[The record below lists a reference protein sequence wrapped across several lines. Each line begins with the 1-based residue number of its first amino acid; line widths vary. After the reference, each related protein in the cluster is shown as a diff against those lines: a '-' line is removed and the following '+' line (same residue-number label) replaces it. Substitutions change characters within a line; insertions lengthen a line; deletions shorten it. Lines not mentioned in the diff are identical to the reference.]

1 MFHHILIP
9 LDGSLRAE
17 RVLPVAARIARNRNA
32 TLILA
37 RVILDPPDAGAYMV
51 PAVMPDDALLA
62 QEEHEAQEYLN
73 GIAASPELRGLV
85 VKTYIAVGAPTR
97 VILDAIN
104 STHADG
110 IIMGSHG
117 RTGLARWALGSVAQ
131 TVVRNSTAPVLLVR
145 QQGPAL
151 SEDETLTRPL
161 RVLIPLDGSEL
172 AEAALGPA
180 QLVGEAI
187 AGSQGYEL
195 RLARVIQFSN
205 APGADARRDRARADA
220 ESYLKAL
227 AERFSVAAP
236 VTTSVILDSD
246 PADALARMTRAGEQ
260 VTGAPDTDGYDLIAM
275 ATHGRTGFA
284 RMAVGSVT
292 ERVLSAT
299 VAPALIIRPDAMKP
313 ESQPASA
320 KAAIDPTPR
329 SQPSLN

>member
-1 MFHHILIP
+1 MFHHIFIP

-17 RVLPVAARIARNRNA
+17 RVLPVAARIARSRNA
-32 TLILA
+32 TLIVA
-37 RVILDPPDAGAYMV
+37 RVILDPPEVGAYMV
-51 PAVMPDDALLA
+51 PAIMPDDALLA
-62 QEEHEAQEYLN
+62 QEEHEAQEYLT
-73 GIAASPELRGLV
+73 GIAASPELRGLI
-85 VKTYIAVGAPTR
+85 VKTYIGVGSPTR
-97 VILDAIN
+97 VILDAIS

-110 IIMGSHG
+110 VIMGSHG

-131 TVVRNSTAPVLLVR
+131 TVVRHSTAPVLLVR
-145 QQGPAL
+145 QQGATL
-151 SEDETLTRPL
+151 SEDEMLTRPL
-161 RVLIPLDGSEL
+161 RILIPLDGSDL

-187 AGSQGYEL
+187 AASRGYEM
-195 RLARVIQFSN
+195 RLVRVIPFSN
-205 APGADARRDRARADA
+205 TPGADASRDRARADA

-227 AERFSVAAP
+227 AERFSAAAP
-236 VTTSVILDSD
+236 VTTSVILDAD

-313 ESQPASA
+313 ESHLAAA
-320 KAAIDPTPR
+320 KATTDPTHR
-329 SQPSLN
+329 SQPALN